1 MADIPYKFWVRS
13 FQIIT
18 LLLLIFL
25 IISTFIPQIG
35 EFPPGEYPGAAN
47 RLIHILHLDRFYDSP
62 INALLWGILS
72 LSIIASI
79 FLKGI
84 RSPLQKILHL
94 LLVLC
99 FIVIAIEKSSNRRF
113 FMTIREGE
121 TVRFSEFTKSA
132 TAKHDCRLRLL
143 EFEIQY
149 HANRRTPKAFISHL
163 LIDEQDTVQLAV
175 NKPLAIG
182 HYRLY
187 QDAYDREILFYLNIN
202 DQDYAVAP
210 GDTVF
215 HGTVE
220 CILEDFDH
228 TERVF
233 NLKIDGQHYTAGML
247 KPLGIGD
254 WELVIKPGKAIYSSI
269 IEVAEVR
276 WTKLLLVLALLYVVV
291 LALAFW
297 RRK

>member
-1 MADIPYKFWVRS
+1 MADIPYKFWVRT

-25 IISTFIPQIG
+25 IISTFIPQIN

-72 LSIIASI
+72 LSIIAAI

-84 RSPLQKILHL
+84 RSPVQKILHL
-94 LLVLC
+94 LLALC
-99 FIVIAIEKSSNRRF
+99 FIVIAFEKSSNRRF
-113 FMTIREGE
+113 FMTLREGE

-132 TAKHDCRLRLL
+132 TAKHDCKLRLL
-143 EFEIQY
+143 QFEIQY
-149 HANRRTPKAFISHL
+149 HANRRTPRAFISHL
-163 LIDEQDTVQLAV
+163 LIDERDTVQLAV
-175 NKPLAIG
+175 NKPLAIS

-187 QDAYDREILFYLNIN
+187 QNAYDREILFYLSVN
-202 DQDYAVAP
+202 DRDYAVAP

-215 HGTVE
+215 HGAVE

-228 TERVF
+228 AERVF
-233 NLKIDGQHYTAGML
+233 NLKVDGQYYPVAML
-247 KPLGIGD
+247 KPLRIGD
-254 WELVIKPGKAIYSSI
+254 LELVIKPGKTVYSSI

-276 WTKLLLVLALLYVVV
+276 WTKLLLVLALLYMVV
-291 LALAFW
+291 LALAF
-297 RRK
+297 RRQK